1 VELPR
6 FPVFSSFA
14 LASTNALGISGTRW
28 NASLPFY
35 LLFRIRTLLLYDLKF
50 LRGLPIVPVPG
61 IRLGVGGQAG
71 EPTVEVG
78 SDDTDVVVAGTKDKR
93 ICLMP
98 LVINTN
104 VSATHSARLL
114 DVSAA
119 RLAKSLARL
128 SSGSRLVSPED
139 DAAGLA
145 QSIKF
150 DAQINRNVAANSNI
164 QNAVSFSQT
173 QDGFLQKV
181 QKSLD
186 RMSELSV
193 LAQDATKT
201 NSDLSNYQSEF
212 TQLQSYVSDITG
224 KQFNGVSLFD
234 AKGLSIILDKD
245 KERLDAADLTG
256 ATSTGVLN
264 AYSGISISTS
274 TAAYSALNQ
283 IKTAIQALANM
294 RALVG
299 ANIQRLNLTSEQL
312 TILNQNLSAA
322 NSRIKDVDVADEST
336 EFAKQ
341 NILVQSG
348 TAMLAQANAVPIAAL
363 QLLG

>member
-1 VELPR
+1 
-6 FPVFSSFA
+6 
-14 LASTNALGISGTRW
+14 
-28 NASLPFY
+28 
-35 LLFRIRTLLLYDLKF
+35 
-50 LRGLPIVPVPG
+50 
-61 IRLGVGGQAG
+61 
-71 EPTVEVG
+71 
-78 SDDTDVVVAGTKDKR
+78 
-93 ICLMP
+93 MP

-150 DAQINRNVAANSNI
+150 DAQINRNVARNSNI

-322 NSRIKDVDVADEST
+322 NSRIKDVDVANEST